1 MQSLRGAPSPNGCR
15 HGVTHLIPYTDINGQ
30 FTQTI
35 AMDTQ
40 RIIAFIVFSFSLMLL
55 WESWQNYTH
64 PKPAVEAQAGKQAA
78 AQVGNPVESG
88 AGAPPTPGKILN
100 PGQPAAETGIVQDGP
115 RAKIVTDV
123 MSAEIDAHGGDL
135 RELVLTAYRQN
146 DDASKPF
153 RLFEEK
159 PGRNYFAQMG
169 FTDGVLPSHK
179 TVFELVPGEY
189 RLKDGENE
197 LKFSIKAIQNN
208 TEVVRTYVFKRGSYV
223 VDVTTQVKNLGT
235 APVQG
240 FPYYQLLRNGQAP
253 EGQSK
258 FISTFTGPAV
268 YTEAGKFQ
276 KIKFDDI
283 AKGKTEYVKD
293 AKDGWVGMIEH
304 HFFSAWMTTNPADA
318 SQREFRTDKVGAD
331 EYTASMI
338 MPVLKLNPGEEK
350 TVSMRLYAG
359 PQELDKIK
367 ELAPGLD
374 LVVDYGWLKVLAYPL
389 FLGLNWLNYL
399 AHNWGVAIILLT
411 VLIKA
416 GFYPLSAAS
425 YKSMAKMRK
434 LAPRL
439 QHLKERYGDDRQK
452 LHEAMMKIYQEE
464 KINPLGGCLPIL
476 IQIPVFIALYW
487 VLLGAVELRQAPFAL
502 WITDLSKPDPYY
514 VLPVIMAITSFI
526 QVKLSPSSPDP
537 VQQKVMM
544 AMPVI
549 FSVMFL
555 FFPAGL
561 VLYWLV
567 NNVLSI
573 LQQWRIN
580 KVIESGSVA
589 ANDSKH

>member
-1 MQSLRGAPSPNGCR
+1 
-15 HGVTHLIPYTDINGQ
+15 
-30 FTQTI
+30 
-35 AMDTQ
+35 MDTQ

-55 WESWQNYTH
+55 WESWQSYNN
-64 PKPAVEAQAGKQAA
+64 PKPAVEAQATHTSVPAA
-78 AQVGNPVESG
+78 PVSSSL
-88 AGAPPTPGKILN
+88 PTPGQTLAPDAK
-100 PGQPAAETGIVQDGP
+100 PTETGQVQNGA

-123 MSAEIDAHGGDL
+123 LSAEIDANGGDL
-135 RELVLTAYRQN
+135 RELVLTSYRQN
-146 DDASKPF
+146 EDATQPF

-159 PGRNYFAQMG
+159 PGRNYFAQLG
-169 FTDGVLPSHK
+169 FIGGELPTHK
-179 TVFELVPGEY
+179 TLFELVPGEY
-189 RLKDGENE
+189 RLKDGQNE
-197 LKFSIKAIQNN
+197 LKVSLKAHVNGA
-208 TEVVRTYVFKRGSYV
+208 EVVRTYTFKRDSYV
-223 VDVTTQVKNLGT
+223 VDVDTEIKNTGSGVVK
-235 APVQG
+235 G
-240 FPYYQLLRNGQAP
+240 FPYYQFLRHGQPP

-258 FISTFTGPAV
+258 FINTFTGPAI

-276 KIKFDDI
+276 KVSFDDI
-283 AKGKTEYVKD
+283 TKGKAEYAKS
-293 AKDGWVGMIEH
+293 AKDGWVSLIEH
-304 HFFSAWMTTNPADA
+304 HFASVWMTRDPADA
-318 SQREFRTDKVGAD
+318 SQREFYTRVVGNGEFSAGV
-331 EYTASMI
+331 I
-338 MPVLKLNPGEEK
+338 MPAVTLNPGEDK

-359 PQELDKIK
+359 PQELEKIK
-367 ELAPGLD
+367 SLAPGLD
-374 LVVDYGWLKVLAYPL
+374 LVVDYGWLTVLAYPL
-389 FLGLNWLNYL
+389 FVVLNWLNKL
-399 AHNWGVAIILLT
+399 VHNWGVAIILLT

-439 QHLKERYGDDRQK
+439 QHLKERFGDDRQK

-487 VLLGAVELRQAPFAL
+487 VLLGTVELRQAPFAL
-502 WITDLSKPDPYY
+502 WITDLSKPDPFYI
-514 VLPVIMAITSFI
+514 LPVVMAITSFI

-580 KVIESGSVA
+580 KVIEAGSVA

>member
-1 MQSLRGAPSPNGCR
+1 
-15 HGVTHLIPYTDINGQ
+15 
-30 FTQTI
+30 
-35 AMDTQ
+35 MDTQ
-40 RIIAFIVFSFSLMLL
+40 RIIAFIVFSFSLLLL
-55 WESWQNYTH
+55 WESWQTYSN
-64 PKPAVEAQAGKQAA
+64 PKPPVAQQQPAKA
-78 AQVGNPVESG
+78 
-88 AGAPPTPGKILN
+88 AGAPAQGDVPPQ
-100 PGQPAAETGIVQDGP
+100 PGQSLAPATKVAETGQAQKGA
-115 RAKIVTDV
+115 RAHVVTDV
-123 MSAEIDAHGGDL
+123 LSAEIDANGGDL
-135 RELVLTAYRQN
+135 RELVLTSYRQN
-146 DDASKPF
+146 EDAAKPF
-153 RLFEEK
+153 RLFEERS
-159 PGRNYFAQMG
+159 GRDYFAQMG
-169 FTDGVLPSHK
+169 FIGGALPTHK

-189 RLKDGENE
+189 RLKDGANE
-197 LKFSIKAIQNN
+197 LKVSLKAVVNGS
-208 TEVVRTYVFKRGSYV
+208 EVERTYTFRRGSYV
-223 VDVTTQVKNLGT
+223 VDVDTRVKNAGT
-235 APVQG
+235 AAIEG
-240 FPYYQLLRNGQAP
+240 FPYYQFLRHGQPP
-253 EGQSK
+253 EGESA
-258 FISTFTGPAV
+258 FIQTFTGPVV
-268 YTEAGKFQ
+268 YTDAAKFQ
-276 KIKFDDI
+276 KVSFEDI
-283 AKGKTEYVKD
+283 AKGKAEHAKE
-293 AKDGWVGMIEH
+293 AKDGWLGLIQH
-304 HFFSAWMTTNPADA
+304 HFFAAWMTRDAADA
-318 SQREFRTDKVGAD
+318 SPREFYTRSVGKD
-331 EYTASMI
+331 EYSAGMI
-338 MPVLKLNPGEEK
+338 LPVVKLAPGEEK

-359 PQELDKIK
+359 PQELEKIK
-367 ELAPGLD
+367 SLAPGLD
-374 LVVDYGWLKVLAYPL
+374 LVVDYGWLTVLAYPL
-389 FLGLNWLNYL
+389 FVVLNWLNTL
-399 AHNWGVAIILLT
+399 AHNWGVSIILLT

-416 GFYPLSAAS
+416 VFYPLSAAS

-502 WITDLSKPDPYY
+502 WITDLSEPDPYY
-514 VLPVIMAITSFI
+514 VLPIVMAITSFI

-580 KVIESGSVA
+580 KVIEAGGAA